1 MDKETFH
8 IDKEQFV
15 QLHRTIQG
23 YVIFE
28 MLTQASGS
36 SKDLE
41 AIHVRQVQALMD
53 SQCGRTV
60 MLPYQLRAER
70 TYTGVCLYK
79 NSVNCVAQK
88 TEQAIGFPEIVL
100 SVEEQNALLAGKE
113 LVFLVGAHQKMRV
126 KIIHVEKN
134 GIDFENIPQNKYT
147 KWFDYGKIKNSIVIR
162 TRRPGD
168 YLTVNSMNQHKT
180 LKSYFVDHKVPQK
193 ERNQICLLADDRHI
207 IWIVGERISNYYKV
221 SEHTK
226 TILCVVF
233 EEDS

>member
-1 MDKETFH
+1 M
-8 IDKEQFV
+8 
-15 QLHRTIQG
+15 
-23 YVIFE
+23 
-28 MLTQASGS
+28 
-36 SKDLE
+36 
-41 AIHVRQVQALMD
+41 
-53 SQCGRTV
+53 
-60 MLPYQLRAER
+60 
-70 TYTGVCLYK
+70 
-79 NSVNCVAQK
+79 
-88 TEQAIGFPEIVL
+88 
-100 SVEEQNALLAGKE
+100 E
-113 LVFLVGAHQKMRV
+113 LILK
-126 KIIHVEKN
+126 
-134 GIDFENIPQNKYT
+134 NIPQNKYT

-193 ERNQICLLADDRHI
+193 ERDQICLLADDRHI

>member
-126 KIIHVEKN
+126 KIT
-134 GIDFENIPQNKYT
+134 P
-147 KWFDYGKIKNSIVIR
+147 
-162 TRRPGD
+162 
-168 YLTVNSMNQHKT
+168 
-180 LKSYFVDHKVPQK
+180 
-193 ERNQICLLADDRHI
+193 
-207 IWIVGERISNYYKV
+207 
-221 SEHTK
+221 
-226 TILCVVF
+226 
-233 EEDS
+233 